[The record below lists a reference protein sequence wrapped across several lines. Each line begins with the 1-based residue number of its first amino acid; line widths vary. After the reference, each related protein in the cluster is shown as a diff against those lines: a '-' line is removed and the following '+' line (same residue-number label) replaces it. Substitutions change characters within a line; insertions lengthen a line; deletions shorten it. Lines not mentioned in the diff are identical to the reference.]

1 MALPHKYIGERMTD
15 YTCSECGEMHS
26 YDDKDKEEFYE
37 GCRNCGIYCKQL
49 KVVRV
54 D

>member
-1 MALPHKYIGERMTD
+1 MTD

-26 YDDKDKEEFYE
+26 YDKDKEEFWD
-37 GCRNCGIYCKQL
+37 GCKDCGIYCKQL
-49 KVVRV
+49 KVVRI